1 VTVIGGVGGGAVG
14 GAGAVYDRGYRP
26 YDGERGRRGAATF
39 ALYKASIRRALG
51 IRRSWRQ
58 KVAPFV
64 LLGVVTIPAI
74 VNVGIGYVT
83 RDRLVD
89 RLEIITYRD
98 YVGVSSALLLFVALV
113 APDVMCPDRRQRV
126 LPLMFARPL
135 TGIDY
140 VVAKVGAISSILFA
154 FSFLPQVVLFI
165 GNMLVS
171 DSASKYFTGH
181 LDVLWK
187 VPFSVLILAVY
198 YAVVGVAIASLS
210 DRRIVA
216 GAGIIGLLLI
226 TSISSG
232 IIVGD
237 QEFGEQGSLAALINI
252 WVLPLYLRDLVFLG
266 HIDPESPLTGVGSG
280 GMLAV
285 ATYLVVLFVGAGV
298 LLYRYRWVER

>member
-1 VTVIGGVGGGAVG
+1 MSVVSGDR
-14 GAGAVYDRGYRP
+14 GAVYDRGYRP
-26 YDGERGRRGAATF
+26 YEGPRGRRGAATL

-51 IRRSWRQ
+51 IRRPWRQ

-140 VVAKVGAISSILFA
+140 VLAKVGAITSILFA

-171 DSASKYFTGH
+171 DSAYNYFTGH

-187 VPFSVLILAVY
+187 VPLAVLILAVY
-198 YAVVGVAIASLS
+198 YAVIGVAISSLT

-216 GAGIIGLLLI
+216 GAGVIGLLLI

-237 QEFGEQGSLAALINI
+237 FAPGEGSIAGLINI
-252 WVLPLYLRDLVFLG
+252 LSLPLYLRDLVFIG
-266 HIDPESPLTGVGSG
+266 HVDPASPLAGVANG
-280 GMLAV
+280 GLFAV
-285 ATYLVVLFVGAGV
+285 VTYLVVLFVGSGV